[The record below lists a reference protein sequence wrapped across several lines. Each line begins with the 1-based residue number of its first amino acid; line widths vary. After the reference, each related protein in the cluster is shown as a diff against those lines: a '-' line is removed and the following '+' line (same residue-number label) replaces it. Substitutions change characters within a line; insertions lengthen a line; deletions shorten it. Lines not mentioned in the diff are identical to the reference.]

1 MDLVTPQIGLMFW
14 TTLVFLILVFLL
26 KKLAWKPILGAVK
39 DREKSIND
47 ALNAA
52 EEAKKEMAA
61 LNASNEA
68 LLKEAREER
77 DNMLKAAREAKEQIM
92 AEAKAQAKVEAEKI
106 MTSARATI
114 DTEKKAAMAEIKN
127 QVATLSLE
135 VAEKV
140 LRTELATDEKQS
152 ALVTKYV
159 DEINLN

>member
-1 MDLVTPQIGLMFW
+1 MDLVTPQFGLMFW
-14 TTLVFLILVFLL
+14 TALVFLILIFLL

-77 DNMLKAAREAKEQIM
+77 DNMLKAAREAKEQILS
-92 AEAKAQAKVEAEKI
+92 EAKDQAKVEAEKI
-106 MTSARATI
+106 MTGARATI
-114 DTEKKAAMAEIKN
+114 ETEKKAAMAEIKN
-127 QVATLSLE
+127 QVAVLSLE

-140 LRTELATDEKQS
+140 LRTELASEEKQT
-152 ALVTKYV
+152 ALVNKYV